1 MVTTSWAN
9 KSSVSGIPM
18 RVATYLHR
26 SHNLLDLLVVELKNT
41 VEDTDLVVTQRLLA
55 LAVEGEEG
63 LQFGFLVGVGFV
75 VAEDVVKQ
83 LGDGPRNRS

>member
-1 MVTTSWAN
+1 
-9 KSSVSGIPM
+9 M
-18 RVATYLHR
+18 RIATYLHR

-41 VEDTDLVVTQRLLA
+41 VEDTDLVITQRLLA

-63 LQFGFLVGVGFV
+63 LQFGFLVGGCFV

>member
-1 MVTTSWAN
+1 MVTTSWVN
-9 KSSVSGIPM
+9 KPSVSGFPM

-41 VEDTDLVVTQRLLA
+41 VEDTDLVITQRLLA
-55 LAVEGEEG
+55 LAVEGKEG
-63 LQFGFLVGVGFV
+63 LQFGLLVGVGFV